1 MEGKARVARTG
12 ETGGGMIHNALEF
25 IQQVRTETGKVTWPT
40 RRETTMTAVMVLIMT
55 TILSLFFLG
64 VDNAFNFL
72 AQELL
77 KLVG

>member
-1 MEGKARVARTG
+1 VAKTG
-12 ETGGGMIHNALEF
+12 ETDGGFFRNIPEF
-25 IQQVRTETGKVTWPT
+25 INQVQNETRKVSWPT
-40 RRETTMTAVMVLIMT
+40 RRETTMTAVMVLVMT

>member
-1 MEGKARVARTG
+1 MEGAEVARTG
-12 ETGGGMIHNALEF
+12 ETGGGFFRNIPEF

-40 RRETTMTAVMVLIMT
+40 QRQTTMTAVMVLVMT
-55 TILSLFFLG
+55 TILALFFLG
-64 VDNAFNFL
+64 VDNVFNFL